1 MRRFLLT
8 ASVLAALGV
17 IPTAASAQYYW
28 GGDPYGASPL
38 FGYPPPPAYGYVTP
52 APPLHGPVYLAPGP
66 TFVPPGIAYADQA
79 LIINSQRYYRDCWWD
94 WGRRRCELKP
104 WW

>member
-8 ASVLAALGV
+8 GTMLAALV
-17 IPTAASAQYYW
+17 AIPTVASAQYYW

-38 FGYPPPPAYGYVTP
+38 FGYPPPPAYGYV
-52 APPLHGPVYLAPGP
+52 APQVESQVYLAPE
-66 TFVPPGIAYADQA
+66 TYVAPGTAYADQP
-79 LIINSQRYYRDCWWD
+79 IIIEGRRYYRDCWWD
-94 WGRRRCELKP
+94 WGQRKCELKP